1 MEIIDEIKHLPPPEQ
16 ELVVRFV
23 RTLDED
29 RVWSGSELSE
39 AAGRMAEEPDP
50 EKAQAMWE
58 RIATGFYGKQPDA

>member
-23 RTLDED
+23 RSLED
-29 RVWSGSELSE
+29 RAWSGAELTE

-58 RIATGFYGKQPDA
+58 QIATGFYGKRPDA